1 MLCCYNM
8 TANARSQ
15 LIDKLADAL
24 LLNNLYRIHHLST
37 PPTRCPAIFFPPPGQ
52 KPERTY
58 CESHFLSV
66 SISLSPQSLHVFAI
80 EVLIYTTEYLTTLF
94 VSKADSTGYLH
105 LLGGPKGLH
114 SPLRTISS
122 VFLAHLVENRTR
134 SGIKLVVSLFARAQ
148 DQYLFPGSI
157 ENDGKHVLDDR
168 GLVKWWCRVLDPI
181 LGRYPVDRSSGKVVE
196 EPGRDFEKQ
205 LRSKGY
211 LIVPGCDVYETRAFL
226 PASAKCE
233 SGEKA
238 RWALEDPLPLISRS
252 PELPP
257 RCLIPHFPDDPKA
270 RFLDELD
277 DELPENA
284 ASNGQVLFKK
294 RAAGHWRS
302 VRTLNQFWE
311 MMAFRQECSSGRLV
325 GFIWGVF
332 TPAELLMQSTQ
343 ARIADTKPTLPTPSQ
358 SQVRDVILAAP
369 ESPLMSSQRDP
380 SPLSP
385 LPSSPA
391 QTSEP
396 RNRPS
401 LVPKARTKPIKKRKL
416 TGPIPYR
423 GPRIKG
429 SVKHTTISEPERTKY
444 YLWPRSSRGEV
455 VLPEKDY
462 KRINDLLLR
471 LDYADKEIAVK
482 STERW
487 VHEVAIVAGRESWG
501 VTLEG
506 RMEPAFP
513 EDFKEVKSTDLNM
526 MLVRKKKRV
535 LAEADVQGG
544 ANPDYDSAA
553 GPKVMDAG
561 LIRKK
566 PKLASS
572 PPGPSLEPVEDSV
585 NFLGGGLVRK
595 KAKA

>member
-1 MLCCYNM
+1 MS
-8 TANARSQ
+8 ANVRSQ
-15 LIDKLADAL
+15 LTDKFADAL
-24 LLNNLYRIHHLST
+24 PPKPLYSVHHLST
-37 PPTRCPAIFFPPPGQ
+37 PPTRCPAIFFTPPGE
-52 KPERTY
+52 KPEKTY

-66 SISLSPQSLHVFAI
+66 SISISPQSLQVFAI

-94 VSKADSTGYLH
+94 VSKADSTGYLS
-105 LLGGPKGLH
+105 LLERPKGAQ
-114 SPLRTISS
+114 SPLQTFSS
-122 VFLAHLVENRTR
+122 IFLAHLVENRTR
-134 SGIKLVVSLFARAQ
+134 PGIKSVVSLFARAQ

-181 LGRYPVDRSSGKVVE
+181 LRRYPVERNSGTVVE
-196 EPGRDFEKQ
+196 EPERDVEKQ

-211 LIVPGCDVYETRAFL
+211 LIVPGCDVYESRAFL
-226 PASAKCE
+226 PASAKYE
-233 SGEKA
+233 SGEEA
-238 RWALEDPLPLISRS
+238 RWAPKDPLPLISRS

-277 DELPENA
+277 DELPENG
-284 ASNGQVLFKK
+284 ASNGKSFSRKGTT
-294 RAAGHWRS
+294 GHWRS

-332 TPAELLMQSTQ
+332 TPSELLRQSAQ
-343 ARIADTKPTLPTPSQ
+343 ATIADTKLTLPTPLQ

-369 ESPLMSSQRDP
+369 ESPLMSNQGDP
-380 SPLSP
+380 SPLTP
-385 LPSSPA
+385 HPSSPT
-391 QTSEP
+391 QPSEP
-396 RNRPS
+396 RNKS
-401 LVPKARTKPIKKRKL
+401 SQAHKARTKPTKKRKL

-423 GPRIKG
+423 QPRIKG
-429 SVKHTTISEPERTKY
+429 SVKPTTMSEPERTKY
-444 YLWPRSSRGEV
+444 YLWPSTSRGEV

-462 KRINDLLLR
+462 RRVNDLLLR

-487 VHEVAIVAGRESWG
+487 IDEVAIAAGRESWG
-501 VTLEG
+501 VNVEG
-506 RMEPAFP
+506 RMEPALA
-513 EDFKEVKSTDLNM
+513 EDAKEVKSTELNM

-535 LAEADVQGG
+535 SAEADIQEG
-544 ANPDYDSAA
+544 ANPGYDSAA
-553 GPKVMDAG
+553 APKVMDAG
-561 LIRKK
+561 LLRKK
-566 PKLASS
+566 PKLASD
-572 PPGPSLEPVEDSV
+572 PPGPLLEPVENSV
-585 NFLGGGLVRK
+585 NVLGAGLVRK